1 MCQVLSYDNKGEPG
15 FVSSCYKTYCIPDG
29 KMVITINNTVNIT
42 CDETGQTI
50 NFGVNY
56 QEYYYLSL
64 VCPNI
69 A

>member
-1 MCQVLSYDNKGEPG
+1 
-15 FVSSCYKTYCIPDG
+15 
-29 KMVITINNTVNIT
+29 MVITINKVNIT

-50 NFGVNY
+50 HFGEFTL
-56 QEYYYLSL
+56 EYDYLTL

>member
-1 MCQVLSYDNKGEPG
+1 MCQVLSYDDEGEPG
-15 FVSSCYKTYCIPDG
+15 LDSSCYKTYCIPDG
-29 KMVITINNTVNIT
+29 KMVITIYKVNIT

-50 NFGVNY
+50 NLGASY
-56 QEYYYLSL
+56 EEYNWLTL